1 MNYSQIRQTMTD
13 DAYDIISA
21 FSLATSL
28 SLHAIA
34 YITGQEEHMTRFI
47 LEQMAAFDLAVENHG
62 LWCLTEGFKASA
74 HES

>member
-21 FSLATSL
+21 FCLATSL
-28 SLHAIA
+28 SLQAIA
-34 YITGQEEHMTRFI
+34 YITGQEEHATRFI
-47 LEQMAAFDLAVENHG
+47 LEQMEVLDVAVYNNG